1 MMSELNSVELCKLDF
16 DFNIIISFMKVIKLF
31 WEARNK
37 MLNIFVEILDS
48 ISFDDSYYKVLR
60 CC

>member
-1 MMSELNSVELCKLDF
+1 MSELNSVELCKLDF
-16 DFNIIISFMKVIKLF
+16 DFNIIISLMKVVKLF